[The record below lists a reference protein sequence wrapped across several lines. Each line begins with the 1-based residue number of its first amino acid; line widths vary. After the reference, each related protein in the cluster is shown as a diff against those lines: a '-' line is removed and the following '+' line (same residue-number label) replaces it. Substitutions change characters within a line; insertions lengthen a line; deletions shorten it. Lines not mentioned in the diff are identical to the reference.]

1 MAEREIV
8 RTEAV
13 VLRSL
18 DYGETSQIVTL
29 LTREKGKLSV
39 MAKGARKTKSSFGAT
54 LQPMAYTQVVFYY
67 KPTRQLQTLSESSHV
82 ESFHRLRRTLQ
93 SITIGLRI
101 VELIDALLEEEEPQP
116 QVFGLAVRALRRLNR
131 TEARAANLWPY
142 VQLRFARL
150 LGIAPAIDRAN
161 VEAVDTEGL
170 LSRANGGVY
179 PADAAPEAPRR
190 ASRAALRAYAV
201 FAQADL
207 DTVMRMELVP
217 DVRREVEVL
226 VRDFLRYH
234 VEEAYPD
241 RSQEVIAQLER
252 PLSDGTSSP
261 GRPEESPGHSAD
273 R

>member
-29 LTREKGKLSV
+29 LTHEKGKLSV
-39 MAKGARKTKSSFGAT
+39 IAKGARRTKSTFGAT

-67 KPTRQLQTLSESSHV
+67 KPTRELQILSESSHV
-82 ESFHRLRRTLQ
+82 ESFHRLRGNLH
-93 SITIGLRI
+93 SITVGLRI
-101 VELIDALLEEEEPQP
+101 VELIDALMEEEAPQP

-131 TEARAANLWPY
+131 TDERAANLWPY
-142 VQLRFARL
+142 VQLRFAKL
-150 LGIAPAIDRAN
+150 LGIAPAIEREN
-161 VEAVDTEGL
+161 VKAVEDEGL
-170 LSRANGGVY
+170 LSKADGGVY
-179 PADAAPEAPRR
+179 PAGATPDAPRR

-201 FAQADL
+201 FARADL
-207 DTVMRMELVP
+207 DTVMRMELAP
-217 DVRREVEVL
+217 EVRREVDSL

-234 VEEAYPD
+234 VEEAYPN

-252 PLSDGTSSP
+252 PLSGN
-261 GRPEESPGHSAD
+261 RPPSE
-273 R
+273 